1 MFKVIKGKENIPAH
15 CNKFSVLLKEAT
27 AEQLEH
33 LYHLGHKFIEVAKGK
48 KIANKHIDNAEET
61 NGDK

>member
-1 MFKVIKGKENIPAH
+1 
-15 CNKFSVLLKEAT
+15 LKEAT